1 MLAKFGPP
9 EHLEAQ
15 VDGRGIEGVDVAVQV
30 KNLGRSL
37 LSGLIDHV
45 KSELLKDAVIPVFV
59 GLGKVAAGHAFPHAE
74 VVRLA
79 LMSLKGNDQIPQTL
93 WVTQLTEHHRK
104 QLVPATETLYV
115 SVSLILI
122 NEMAKLVVV

>member
-15 VDGRGIEGVDVAVQV
+15 VDGRGIEGVDVVVQV

-45 KSELLKDAVIPVFV
+45 KSEVLKDAVIPIFV
-59 GLGKVAAGHAFPHAE
+59 GFRKVASSNAFPHAE
-74 VVRLA
+74 VVKLA
-79 LMSLKGNDQIPQTL
+79 LMSLKGND
-93 WVTQLTEHHRK
+93 
-104 QLVPATETLYV
+104 
-115 SVSLILI
+115 
-122 NEMAKLVVV
+122 